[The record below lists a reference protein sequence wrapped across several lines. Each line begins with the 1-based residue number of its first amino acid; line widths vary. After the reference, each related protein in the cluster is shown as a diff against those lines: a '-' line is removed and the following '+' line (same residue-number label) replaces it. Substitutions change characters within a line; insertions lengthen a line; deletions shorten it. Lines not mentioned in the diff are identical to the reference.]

1 MKLPVVGE
9 ENMPAKSVLEKIRA
23 EEIKVS
29 KESRSFKKLQVII
42 NPAAGIGRP
51 ILQALN
57 SGLKDTEIEWD
68 VSITHKAGD
77 AERLARE
84 AVENGADIVG
94 VHGGDGSVMEVAS
107 ALRGTSTPL
116 AIFPGGTANVM
127 SVELGIPSSD
137 IEASIDF
144 IAKGNY
150 TTRLIDMGLV
160 NDRLFLLRI
169 GIGLEADMM
178 KSADQEIKNRFGVLA
193 YAFSALNEMR
203 NLTPSL
209 YRVHV
214 DGELHEIEGIS
225 CMIANSGNVAIGG
238 LTLSKKIDISDGA
251 LDVVIFRRADVAA
264 MITVSAAV
272 VSPTAEATESPQLVH
287 YQGREIVVEAD
298 PPQAISIDGEV
309 IEPTTLTAS
318 ILPGAVNVVVPTP
331 VGEATR
337 ASNIAVT
344 G

>member
-1 MKLPVVGE
+1 MS
-9 ENMPAKSVLEKIRA
+9 N
-23 EEIKVS
+23 
-29 KESRSFKKLQVII
+29 ESRSIKKLQVII
-42 NPAAGIGRP
+42 NPAAGVGRP

-57 SGLKDTEIEWD
+57 TGLRDTGIEWD

-77 AERLARE
+77 AERLAKE
-84 AVENGADIVG
+84 ALQDGADIVG

-127 SVELGIPSSD
+127 SVELGIPSTD
-137 IEASIDF
+137 IAESIDF
-144 IAKGNY
+144 IGKGSY
-150 TTRLIDMGLV
+150 TTRRIDMGRV

-178 KSADQEIKNRFGVLA
+178 KSADQEIKNRFGILA
-193 YAFSALNEMR
+193 YAFSALNELR
-203 NLTPSL
+203 NLTPTL
-209 YRVHV
+209 YRVRV
-214 DGELHEIEGIS
+214 DGELHESEGIS

-251 LDVVIFRRADVAA
+251 LDVVIFRKADLAA

-272 VSPTAEATESPQLVH
+272 VSPTVEATDSPQVVH

-298 PPQAISIDGEV
+298 PPQTISIDGEV
-309 IEPTTLTAS
+309 IEPVTLTTS
-318 ILPGAVNVVVPTP
+318 VLPGAVNVIVPIP
-331 VGEATR
+331 VSEATGT
-337 ASNIAVT
+337 ANIAAT

>member
-1 MKLPVVGE
+1 M
-9 ENMPAKSVLEKIRA
+9 NN
-23 EEIKVS
+23 
-29 KESRSFKKLQVII
+29 ESRSLKKLQVII
-42 NPAAGIGRP
+42 NPAAGVGRP

-57 SGLKDTEIEWD
+57 AGLKDTGIEWD

-77 AERLARE
+77 AERLAKE

-107 ALRGTSTPL
+107 ALRGTPTPL

-127 SVELGIPSSD
+127 SVELGIPSTD
-137 IEASIDF
+137 LEASIDF
-144 IAKGNY
+144 IARDNY
-150 TTRLIDMGLV
+150 TTRRIDMGMV

-178 KSADQEIKNRFGVLA
+178 KSADQEIKNRFGILA
-193 YAFSALNEMR
+193 YAFSALSEMR
-203 NLTPSL
+203 NLTSTL
-209 YRVHV
+209 YRVRV
-214 DGELHEIEGIS
+214 DGELHEVEGIS

-251 LDVVIFRRADVAA
+251 LDVVIFRRADLAA

-272 VSPTAEATESPQLVH
+272 VSPTTEATDSPQLEH

-298 PPQAISIDGEV
+298 PPQTISIDGEV

-318 ILPGAVNVVVPTP
+318 ILPGAVNVVVPVP
-331 VGEATR
+331 VSEATGQPIFQPQAER
-337 ASNIAVT
+337 SR
-344 G
+344 

>member
-1 MKLPVVGE
+1 MS
-9 ENMPAKSVLEKIRA
+9 N
-23 EEIKVS
+23 
-29 KESRSFKKLQVII
+29 ESRSLKKLQVII
-42 NPAAGIGRP
+42 NPAAGVGRP

-57 SGLKDTEIEWD
+57 TGLRDTGIDWD

-77 AERLARE
+77 AERLAKK
-84 AVENGADIVG
+84 ALLDGADIVG

-127 SVELGIPSSD
+127 SVELGIPSAD
-137 IEASIDF
+137 IAESIDF
-144 IAKGNY
+144 IAKGSY
-150 TTRLIDMGLV
+150 TTRRIDMGRV

-178 KSADQEIKNRFGVLA
+178 KSADQEIKNRFGILA

-203 NLTPSL
+203 SLIPTL
-209 YRVHV
+209 YRVRV
-214 DGELHEIEGIS
+214 DGDLREIEGIS

-251 LDVVIFRRADVAA
+251 LDVVIFRRADLAA

-272 VSPTAEATESPQLVH
+272 VSPTAEATDSPQVVH

-298 PPQAISIDGEV
+298 PPQTISIDGEV
-309 IEPTTLTAS
+309 IEPVTLTAS
-318 ILPGAVNVVVPTP
+318 VLPGAVNVIVPIP
-331 VGEATR
+331 VSEDTGTA
-337 ASNIAVT
+337 NIAAT

>member
-1 MKLPVVGE
+1 M
-9 ENMPAKSVLEKIRA
+9 S
-23 EEIKVS
+23 
-29 KESRSFKKLQVII
+29 KKLQVII
-42 NPAAGIGRP
+42 NPAAGVGRP

-57 SGLKDTEIEWD
+57 ARLKDTGIKWD

-77 AERLARE
+77 AERLAKE
-84 AVENGADIVG
+84 AVEDGADIVG

-107 ALRGTSTPL
+107 ALRGISTPM

-127 SVELGIPSSD
+127 SVELGIPSTD

-150 TTRLIDMGLV
+150 TTRRIDMGRV

-178 KSADQEIKNRFGVLA
+178 KSADQEIKNRFGMLA
-193 YAFSALNEMR
+193 YAFSAVNEMR
-203 NLTPSL
+203 NLTPTL
-209 YRVHV
+209 YRVRI

-225 CMIANSGNVAIGG
+225 CMIANSGNMAIGG

-251 LDVVIFRRADVAA
+251 LDVVIFRRADFAA
-264 MITVSAAV
+264 MITLSAAV
-272 VSPTAEATESPQLVH
+272 VSPNAEATDSPQLEH

-298 PPQAISIDGEV
+298 PPQTISIDGEV
-309 IEPTTLTAS
+309 IEPITLTAS
-318 ILPGAVNVVVPTP
+318 ILPGAVNIVVPVP
-331 VGEATR
+331 VSEATR
-337 ASNIAVT
+337 TPNIAAT

>member
-1 MKLPVVGE
+1 MS
-9 ENMPAKSVLEKIRA
+9 N
-23 EEIKVS
+23 
-29 KESRSFKKLQVII
+29 ESRSIRKLQVII
-42 NPAAGIGRP
+42 NPAAGVGRP

-57 SGLKDTEIEWD
+57 TGLKDTGVEWD

-107 ALRGTSTPL
+107 ALRGTATPL

-127 SVELGIPSSD
+127 SVELGIPSAD
-137 IEASIDF
+137 IDASIDF
-144 IAKGNY
+144 IAKGSY
-150 TTRLIDMGLV
+150 TTRRIDMGKV

-178 KSADQEIKNRFGVLA
+178 KSADQEIKNRFGILA

-203 NLTPSL
+203 NLTPTL
-209 YRVHV
+209 YRVRV

-238 LTLSKKIDISDGA
+238 LTLSKKIDISDGS
-251 LDVVIFRRADVAA
+251 LDVVIFRRADLAA

-272 VSPTAEATESPQLVH
+272 VSPTAEATDSPQVVH

-298 PPQAISIDGEV
+298 PPQTISIDGEV
-309 IEPTTLTAS
+309 IEPVTLTAS
-318 ILPGAVNVVVPTP
+318 VLPGAVNVIVPIS
-331 VGEATR
+331 VGEATGT
-337 ASNIAVT
+337 ANIAAI

>member
-1 MKLPVVGE
+1 
-9 ENMPAKSVLEKIRA
+9 
-23 EEIKVS
+23 
-29 KESRSFKKLQVII
+29 
-42 NPAAGIGRP
+42 
-51 ILQALN
+51 
-57 SGLKDTEIEWD
+57 
-68 VSITHKAGD
+68 
-77 AERLARE
+77 
-84 AVENGADIVG
+84 
-94 VHGGDGSVMEVAS
+94 
-107 ALRGTSTPL
+107 
-116 AIFPGGTANVM
+116 
-127 SVELGIPSSD
+127 
-137 IEASIDF
+137 
-144 IAKGNY
+144 
-150 TTRLIDMGLV
+150 
-160 NDRLFLLRI
+160 
-169 GIGLEADMM
+169 MM

-251 LDVVIFRRADVAA
+251 LDVVIFRRADLTA

-272 VSPTAEATESPQLVH
+272 VSPTAEATDSPQLVH

-298 PPQAISIDGEV
+298 PPQTISIDGEV

-318 ILPGAVNVVVPTP
+318 ILPGAVNVVVPIP
-331 VGEATR
+331 LSEATGTT
-337 ASNIAVT
+337 NIAVT